1 MSTERL
7 NECLKQL
14 AAAVE
19 LQAVK
24 DYCNR
29 DTTPKK
35 RKQILR
41 SLRGRWMK
49 NLTRDHSLITAEQ
62 LELHADEIA
71 VRVYKYESEEF
82 TDALP

>member
-7 NECLKQL
+7 NECIKQL

-24 DYCNR
+24 DYCNKS
-29 DTTPKK
+29 TTPKK
-35 RKQILR
+35 RKEILKN
-41 SLRGRWMK
+41 LRGKWMK

-62 LELHADEIA
+62 LELHSAEIA
-71 VRVYKYESEEF
+71 ERIYKYESEEF
-82 TDALP
+82 SDALS

>member
-1 MSTERL
+1 MNTERL

-14 AAAVE
+14 GAAVE

-24 DYCNR
+24 DYCNKS
-29 DTTPKK
+29 TTPQK

-41 SLRGRWMK
+41 DLRSRWMK
-49 NLTRDHSLITAEQ
+49 NLTRDHSLITARQ

-71 VRVYKYESEEF
+71 VRVYKYENEE
-82 TDALP
+82 TADALS